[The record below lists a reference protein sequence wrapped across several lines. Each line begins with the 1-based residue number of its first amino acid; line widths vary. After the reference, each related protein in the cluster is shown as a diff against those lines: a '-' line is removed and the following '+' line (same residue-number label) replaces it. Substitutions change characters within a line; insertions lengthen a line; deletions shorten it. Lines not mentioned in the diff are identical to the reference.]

1 MTFTLIE
8 ITFIGNSTTVEDW
21 LKSKN
26 CMGEIRL
33 LFWILITYLVMY
45 YLYHYLTLMLAI
57 SPVYILLLF
66 YLTCKRS
73 QVLFTTFL
81 VMLLWLCGASPC
93 YFCAFYLKE
102 KIESFFHSMFLVQP
116 KQQPFLFSP
125 ILKSQEF
132 QDRARALQFVYILAT
147 SAFTSAYLS
156 PSVVASLMLKI
167 EVWGIFS
174 QIFSDVTAAV
184 ETMLPVS

>member
-1 MTFTLIE
+1 
-8 ITFIGNSTTVEDW
+8 
-21 LKSKN
+21 
-26 CMGEIRL
+26 MGEIRL

-93 YFCAFYLKE
+93 YFCSFYLEE

-167 EVWGIFS
+167 EVCGIFS

>member
-1 MTFTLIE
+1 
-8 ITFIGNSTTVEDW
+8 
-21 LKSKN
+21 
-26 CMGEIRL
+26 MGEIRL

-93 YFCAFYLKE
+93 YFCSFYLEE

-116 KQQPFLFSP
+116 KQQPFL
-125 ILKSQEF
+125 LKSQEF

-167 EVWGIFS
+167 EACGIFS